1 MIGRIFV
8 MTIYMKYGAIQGN
21 VTAAGHAN
29 WIELNSLQWAVGRAV
44 SAPTG
49 SSADREASAPSVS
62 EVTITK
68 DQDAASD
75 GLLGEVFNGDG
86 GGNGASVQIDMCR
99 TQAGQLVVFQT
110 FALSNVILSGY
121 TTSSGGDRPTESL
134 SLNFTKVAVTNTAMN
149 PDGSTGSPSTTTY
162 DLAQAKTV

>member
-1 MIGRIFV
+1 MA
-8 MTIYMKYGAIQGN
+8 IYLKYGSIQGN
-21 VTAAGHAN
+21 VTAAGHTG
-29 WIELNSLQWAVGRAV
+29 WIELNSLQFGVGRAV
-44 SAPTG
+44 AAPTG

-62 EVTITK
+62 EVAVTK
-68 DQDAASD
+68 DQDSASD
-75 GLLGEVFNGDG
+75 GILSEVFNGDG